1 MKKWPLILTLVLCLA
16 LTAGAF
22 AEERA
27 HLTVGI
33 AEMPQVIDFETNRMT
48 QLLEEEAN
56 VDLDFVTY
64 VGSEMIEKLNVEILA
79 GGDNL
84 PDVIMFGSGH
94 RPTNTAVFNWAL
106 NDAII
111 PLTEYVYDPVASAHL
126 NASIETANLAVD
138 LRKMITMPDGEIYY
152 LPGYYA
158 SMQNEY
164 RFKNWIYQPWLDKL
178 GLPAPTDAESLY
190 NVLKAFKEQ
199 DPNGNG
205 KADEIPLMAYA
216 GGGADFVMRSLL
228 SMFCDVGNTDF
239 YAVKDGQV
247 YASFAT
253 EEYREGL
260 RYVKKLVE
268 EGLLSPLT
276 FTQDESQWKALLAQE
291 PTVIGMSINASVA
304 AKMPATDP
312 RRAEYVG
319 IAPFAQADG
328 TVLTPI
334 TPTSA
339 YPCFV
344 ITRNCKDP
352 EAAYR
357 LGDLMC
363 SEKFTVMNRWGEEGV
378 DWVRPG
384 DDAICLYADMGFE
397 PYLKETGN
405 ITWDSPQNQN
415 WYNNGPAVRG
425 FSVANGLC
433 WNGDPLNSEYLIAKI
448 MPEYYGRGP
457 AEYLTTLIYTDEEND
472 VMAEPDATIIS
483 YRKQAMAQF
492 VTGALDLDKDW
503 DAYLQELQNNGLED
517 VLTVMQ
523 AAFDRTK

>member
-1 MKKWPLILTLVLCLA
+1 MKTWLLTLAFALVLCLA
-16 LTAGAF
+16 TGAT
-22 AEERA
+22 AEERV

-33 AEMPQVIDFETNRMT
+33 AKMPEVIDFETNRMT

-64 VGSEMIEKLNVEILA
+64 VGSDMLETLNVEILA
-79 GGDNL
+79 GGDSL
-84 PDVIMFGSGH
+84 PDILIFGSGH
-94 RPTNTAVFNWAL
+94 WPTNTAVYNWAL

-111 PLTEYVYDPVASAHL
+111 PLTGYVFDPVASSNL
-126 NASIETANLAVD
+126 NASIDNADLSVD
-138 LRKMITMPDGEIYY
+138 LLKMITMPDGEIYY
-152 LPGYYA
+152 LPSYYA
-158 SMQNEY
+158 AIQNEY
-164 RFKNWIYQPWLDKL
+164 RTKNWIYQPWLNAL
-178 GLPAPTDAESLY
+178 GLEAPTDAESLY
-190 NVLKAFKEQ
+190 TVLKAFKEQ

-205 KADEIPLMAYA
+205 LADEIPLMSFA
-216 GGGADFVMRSLL
+216 GIGADFVIRSLL
-228 SMFCDVGNTDF
+228 SMFCDVGSLDY
-239 YAVKDGQV
+239 YAVRDGQV
-247 YASFAT
+247 YAAFAT

-260 RYVKKLVE
+260 RYINRLVS
-268 EGLLSPLT
+268 EGLFSPMT
-276 FTQDESQWKALLAQE
+276 FTQDEAQWKALLVQE
-291 PTVIGMSINASVA
+291 PTVIGMSMSASVA
-304 AKMPATDP
+304 AKMPASDP
-312 RRAEYVG
+312 RRAEYIG
-319 IAPFAQADG
+319 IPPLAQADG

-339 YPCFV
+339 YPAFV

-384 DDAICLYADMGFE
+384 EGDVSLYADMGFA

-405 ITWDSPQNQN
+405 IFWGSPQNQN
-415 WYNNGPAVRG
+415 WYNNGPVVRG
-425 FSVANGLC
+425 YAIIGGLC
-433 WNGDPLNSEYLIAKI
+433 WNGNPLDSEYLIAKI
-448 MPEYYGRGP
+448 MPEYYGHGP
-457 AEYLTTLIYTDEEND
+457 AEYLTSLIYTEAENELI
-472 VMAEPDATIIS
+472 AEPDATIAS

-503 DAYLQELQNNGLED
+503 DSYLQELQNDGLED
-517 VLTVMQ
+517 VLAVMQ